1 MNAIHPHLLKS
12 NKTIDPATSVAE
24 SAATD
29 THAERRPG
37 LDEQPQ
43 ARLQPAERDSV
54 PTVAGDPAVVAAN
67 EAARAIMEIDNATT
81 PADRRDLAVLF
92 SNLLKKREHFTAVV
106 GMPDGFHGRALD
118 RDEADP
124 YTNGRDGGEEPVP
137 HLGQLLI
144 EPGSRTDIWRF
155 TGEIS
160 SNMAVVLGMIGA
172 ALFPIFG
179 AVEEEKKRE
188 RERKIIHA
196 RIGERLDLVERAGR
210 VAFHRMRKAASPDEK
225 HELLSET
232 ARQFDLSEAAVEDWA
247 KRYRRPFLGKVAK
260 RRDARIWRLRCEGL
274 RDREIADHPWVR
286 VTTQTVKNI
295 LVKQQRERR

>member
-1 MNAIHPHLLKS
+1 MNAIHPHPLK
-12 NKTIDPATSVAE
+12 NNETIDPDILVAKSVA
-24 SAATD
+24 TD
-29 THAERRPG
+29 AHAERRPG
-37 LDEQPQ
+37 LDDQPQ
-43 ARLQPAERDSV
+43 ARLQPAERDGV
-54 PTVAGDPAVVAAN
+54 PTVAGDPAVVAAK

-92 SNLLKKREHFTAVV
+92 FNLVKKREHFTAIV

-124 YTNGRDGGEEPVP
+124 YTYGRDGGEEPVP
-137 HLGQLLI
+137 HLGPLLI
-144 EPGSRTDIWRF
+144 EPGSRTDTWRF
-155 TGEIS
+155 AGEIS
-160 SNMAVVLGMIGA
+160 SNLAVVLGRIGA

-179 AVEEEKKRE
+179 AVEEEQKRE

-247 KRYRRPFLGKVAK
+247 KRYRRPFLAKVAK
-260 RRDARIWRLRCEGL
+260 RRAARIWRLRCEGL
-274 RDREIADHPWVR
+274 RDREIADHPSVR
-286 VTTQTVKNI
+286 RSIGTVKNV

>member
-1 MNAIHPHLLKS
+1 MNAIHPHPLK
-12 NKTIDPATSVAE
+12 NNETIDPDILMAKSVA
-24 SAATD
+24 TD
-29 THAERRPG
+29 AHAERRPG
-37 LDEQPQ
+37 LDDQPQ
-43 ARLQPAERDSV
+43 ARLQPAERGSV

-92 SNLLKKREHFTAVV
+92 FNLVKKREHFTAIV

-124 YTNGRDGGEEPVP
+124 YTYGRDGGEEPVP
-137 HLGQLLI
+137 PLELLSI
-144 EPGSRTDIWRF
+144 EPGFRTETLRF
-155 TGEIS
+155 AGEIS
-160 SNMAVVLGMIGA
+160 LSLAGVLGRIGA
-172 ALFPIFG
+172 ALFPLFG
-179 AVEEEKKRE
+179 AVEEERRREWE
-188 RERKIIHA
+188 REVLHA
-196 RIGERLDLVERAGR
+196 RVRERLDRVERAGR

-260 RRDARIWRLRCEGL
+260 RKAARIWRLRCEGFCN
-274 RDREIADHPWVR
+274 REIADHPWVR
-286 VTTQTVKNI
+286 LNIGSVKNI